1 MNMKRKIYLLVSLF
15 LVAVSAS
22 FAQNGKFDVR
32 FLVKAIDCTTGKAV
46 INVQVKASDAQST
59 FLMGDANYR
68 FDYDPRIIN
77 NPVILTQE
85 NFSSQAPASDVRYGI
100 QNLNGSS
107 FGPTIGTVSLNT
119 IYGGS
124 GTGAASVGVNW
135 ITVSTIQ
142 FDIVNTQ
149 IIQNNCFAIVW
160 HTNAPADFP
169 ITGMNEYVTIPKTSA
184 NEGYELRNVAAG
196 GIFGNLQ
203 VCIPDYCSINAID
216 DIATTPV
223 NTPVNGNVR
232 TNDLTDPL
240 TLVVTTTPVT
250 APKNGSITL
259 NPDDSYIYTPTNG
272 YVGKDSVQYQVC
284 KQNNSTVCDLAWL
297 RITMTQ
303 PSIRFID
310 LALTK
315 TVSKPQPT
323 LDEVITYTLTLSNN
337 GGGNAT
343 GVEVKDLLPAGLTFQ
358 SSNGNYNA
366 NTGIWTVGTVNAGA
380 TVQLVI
386 TARVNTVGTW
396 FNKAEVSKA
405 DQPDTDSTP
414 NNDNLLEDD
423 IGVACIAIPVNICD
437 GDIYQIGLPSGYTG
451 IQWYKDGQVIQGAT
465 GLTLQVTTAGSYSF
479 TASNAQCPI
488 QGCCPAIFVNGDC
501 CKPTACIPITI
512 TQTKKGRL

>member
-1 MNMKRKIYLLVSLF
+1 MKKKIYLLAGLF
-15 LVAVSAS
+15 LLAVSAS

-32 FLVKAIDCTTGKAV
+32 FLVKTIDCTTGKAV
-46 INVQVKASDAQST
+46 INVQVKASNTQGT

-68 FDYDPRIIN
+68 FDYDPRIIK

-119 IYGGS
+119 TYGGS
-124 GTGAASVGVNW
+124 GTGAASVGINW

-149 IIQNNCFAIVW
+149 LIQNNCFSIVW
-160 HTNAPADFP
+160 HTDTIFP
-169 ITGMNEYVTIPKTSA
+169 VTGMNEYITNAQATG
-184 NEGYELRNVAAG
+184 GYELKNVAAG

-250 APKNGSITL
+250 APKHGSITI
-259 NPDDSYIYTPTNG
+259 NPDGSYIYTPTNG

-284 KQNNSTVCDLAWL
+284 KQNNPTVCDQAWL
-297 RITMTQ
+297 RITVTQ
-303 PSIRFID
+303 TTVQSID
-310 LALTK
+310 LSLTK
-315 TVSKPQPT
+315 TVSKSQPA
-323 LDEVITYTLTLSNN
+323 LNEVITYTLTLLNS

-343 GVEVKDLLPAGLTFQ
+343 GVEVKDLLPAGLMYQ
-358 SSNGNYNA
+358 SSNGTYNA

-386 TARVNTVGTW
+386 TAKVTTVGTW

-437 GDIYQIGLPSGYTG
+437 GDTYQIGLPSGYTG
-451 IQWYKDGQVIQGAT
+451 IQWYKDGQIIQGAT
-465 GLTLQVTTAGSYSF
+465 GLSLQVTTAGSYSF

>member
-1 MNMKRKIYLLVSLF
+1 MKKNLYLLVGFFLF
-15 LVAVSAS
+15 LAGSS
-22 FAQNGKFDVR
+22 FAQKGRYHVR
-32 FLVKAIDCTTGKAV
+32 FLVKAIDCSTGKAD
-46 INVQVKASDAQST
+46 INVQVKSSTADST

-77 NPVILTQE
+77 NPTILSQI
-85 NFSSQAPASDVRYGI
+85 NFSSQAPASDLRYGN
-100 QNLNGSS
+100 QNLTGST
-107 FGPTIGTVSLNT
+107 FGPTKGTVSLNT
-119 IYGGS
+119 TYGGS
-124 GTGAASVGVNW
+124 GTGAALVGTDW
-135 ITVSTIQ
+135 MTVSTIR

-149 IIQNNCFAIVW
+149 LIQNNCFSIVW
-160 HTNAPADFP
+160 HTNNDADFP
-169 ITGMNEYVTIPKTSA
+169 ITGMNEYITIPKT
-184 NEGYELRNVAAG
+184 NTNDGYELKNVTAG

-203 VCIPDYCSINAID
+203 VCIPDYCAINAID

-240 TLVVTTTPVT
+240 TLVVTTTPVV
-250 APKNGSITL
+250 APKHGSITL
-259 NPDDSYIYTPTNG
+259 NPDGSYIYTPANG
-272 YVGKDSVQYQVC
+272 YVGKDSLQYKVC
-284 KQNNSTVCDLAWL
+284 KQNNPASCDQAWL
-297 RITMTQ
+297 VITMTQ
-303 PSIRFID
+303 PPMPLID

-315 TVSKPQPT
+315 TVSKPQPA
-323 LDEVITYTLTLSNN
+323 LQEVITYTLTLSNA
-337 GGGNAT
+337 GPANAT

-358 SSNGNYNA
+358 NSNGNYNG

-386 TARVNTVGTW
+386 SAKVTTVGTW

-405 DQPDTDSTP
+405 DQPDSDSSP

-423 IGVACIAIPVNICD
+423 LGVACIAIPVNICD
-437 GDIYQIGLPSGYTG
+437 GDVYQIGLPSGYSG
-451 IQWYKDGQVIQGAT
+451 IQWYKDGQAIPGAT
-465 GLTLQVTTAGSYSF
+465 GSTLQVSTAGSYTF

-501 CKPTACIPITI
+501 CKPTACIPVTI